1 MSEQTKP
8 EYRVLARKYRSQN
21 FDELIGQ
28 GPMVQTLANA
38 FETGRIAQAYMLTG
52 VRGVGKTSTARILAR
67 ALNYKTD
74 KIDKPT
80 IDIAELGEHCQAI
93 MDGRHVDIIEMDA
106 ASHTGIDDIRDLI
119 ESAQY
124 KPVSARYK
132 VYIIDEVHMLSK
144 SAFNGLLKTLEEP
157 PEHVKFIFATTEIRK
172 VPVTILSRCQRFD
185 LRRIDAATL
194 TEHLQKICKLEEVE
208 VEEEALAI
216 IARAAEGS
224 ARDAL
229 SMLDQAMAHGS
240 AGVVKAESIRS
251 MLGLADRTRI
261 IDLFEHIM
269 KGDIASAMGELKAQY
284 DIGADPLVVLS
295 DLADFIHFVTKL
307 KYIPSAGEDKSLSEA
322 ERLRGGE
329 FAEKLSVRV
338 LGRAWQI
345 LLKGMSEVQTSERAL
360 ASADMVLIRMT
371 HAADLPTP
379 DELIRKIQD
388 GQSVTGSSPSPRGGG
403 SSSSGQGGGQSS
415 SSGARVLAD
424 AAPNSGPTLVASS
437 GAATA
442 ALQVSEAPSEI
453 TVPERTLNTFDELIF
468 LVEDKRDLAMKTY
481 LRRNVRVVS
490 FSDGRMEVNLVENPP
505 KTFLTDLSK
514 KLQAWTGKR
523 WMISIS
529 SQEGAPTLDEIDQ
542 AETAA
547 IVEQAR
553 TDPTVEAILERFP
566 GSRIIDVRIR
576 LEEALEDGEV
586 EGATGEDEDGLDD
599 FFE

>member
-185 LRRIDAATL
+185 LRRIDAATM

-208 VEEEALAI
+208 VEDEALAI
-216 IARAAEGS
+216 IARASEGS
-224 ARDAL
+224 VRDAL

-269 KGDIASAMGELKAQY
+269 KGDIAAAMGELRAQY

-307 KYIPSAGEDKSLSEA
+307 KYIPSAAEDKSLSEA

-388 GQSVTGSSPSPRGGG
+388 GQSVTSSAPSPSGGG
-403 SSSSGQGGGQSS
+403 SSSGGQGGVQNS
-415 SSGARVLAD
+415 SSGARVFAD

-442 ALQVSEAPSEI
+442 ALQVSEAPAEI
-453 TVPERTLNTFDELIF
+453 AVPERTLNTFDELIF

-523 WMISIS
+523 WMISTS
-529 SQEGAPTLDEIDQ
+529 SQEGAPTLDAIEQ

-586 EGATGEDEDGLDD
+586 EGAEDEGEDGLDD

>member
-1 MSEQTKP
+1 MSEESKT

-28 GPMVQTLANA
+28 APMVQTLANA

-74 KIDKPT
+74 EIDKPT
-80 IDIAELGEHCQAI
+80 IHISELGEHCQAI

-172 VPVTILSRCQRFD
+172 VPITILSRCQRFD
-185 LRRIDAATL
+185 LRRIDAATMS
-194 TEHLQKICKLEEVE
+194 EHLQKICQLEGVE
-208 VEEEALAI
+208 VEGEALAI
-216 IARAAEGS
+216 IARASEGS
-224 ARDAL
+224 VRDAL
-229 SMLDQAMAHGS
+229 SMLDQAIAHGS
-240 AGVVKAESIRS
+240 AGGAEGQVKAESIRS

-261 IDLFEHIM
+261 IDLFEHVM
-269 KGDIASAMGELKAQY
+269 KGEIAEAMSELKAQY
-284 DIGADPLVVLS
+284 DIGADPLVVLT

-307 KYIPSAGEDKSLSEA
+307 KYVPSAGEDKSLSEA
-322 ERLRGGE
+322 ERLRGAE

-338 LGRAWQI
+338 LGRSWQI
-345 LLKGMSEVQTSERAL
+345 LLKGLNEVQSSERAL
-360 ASADMVLIRMT
+360 AAADMVLIRMT

-379 DELIRKIQD
+379 DELIRKIQN
-388 GQSVTGSSPSPRGGG
+388 GEMSSSSSPNGGGG
-403 SSSSGQGGGQSS
+403 SPAG
-415 SSGARVLAD
+415 SGASPRA
-424 AAPNSGPTLVASS
+424 SSYVASS
-437 GAATA
+437 RDTGGPSLVATSNGGSA
-442 ALQVSEAPSEI
+442 TLAIGE
-453 TVPERTLNTFDELIF
+453 TKPEPATPLRVLNSFEELIF

-481 LRRNVRVVS
+481 LRRNVRLVS

-505 KTFLTDLSK
+505 KTFLTDLTK
-514 KLQAWTGKR
+514 KLQDWTGKR

-529 SQEGAPTLDEIDQ
+529 SQEGAASLDEIEQ
-542 AETAA
+542 AEVSAK
-547 IVEQAR
+547 VEQAKS
-553 TDPTVEAILERFP
+553 DPTVEAILSRFP
-566 GSRIIDVRIR
+566 GSRIIDVRFR
-576 LEEALEDGEV
+576 REEVLEDGEL
-586 EGATGEDEDGLDD
+586 EGNDETDEDGLDE